1 MRYTL
6 LCIALLCFTAS
17 AFSQE
22 SEPQAEEESPVFS
35 KQNPLPQKGDFSI
48 GFDAVPFAEY
58 VGNIFNNTT
67 NNSVGADFVGNNQQ
81 IFGKYFLS
89 DDMAV
94 RGRLRLMQDITTNR
108 NRVMQD
114 NQDVPDPNVEVTDE
128 WTDNSTF
135 VRLGG
140 GVEFRKGEGRLIG
153 VYGGEASVLYGTA
166 STNYDYGNP
175 LSEGNQSPTTTP
187 GLSQVNG
194 GRFERLAEEE
204 NNKQLGFGLNGFA
217 GIEYFIA
224 PKISVGAEFTLGVD
238 FIKDYREQDIY
249 EYWDSNTGSV
259 ETRRSV
265 FEGGNNLAVL
275 TGNYG
280 GSINLMFYF

>member
-6 LCIALLCFTAS
+6 LCIALLCFTAN

-22 SEPQAEEESPVFS
+22 AEQEEKEPVFA

-48 GFDAVPFAEY
+48 GFDAIPFAEY
-58 VGNIFNNTT
+58 LGNIFNNTQ
-67 NNSVGADFVGNNQQ
+67 NNSVSADFVGNNQQ

-89 DDMAV
+89 DDMAI
-94 RGRLRLMQDITTNR
+94 RGRLRLAQDITTNR

-114 NQDVPDPNVEVTDE
+114 NQQVPDPNVEVTDE

-140 GVEFRKGEGRLIG
+140 GVEFRKGEGRVIG
-153 VYGGEASVLYGTA
+153 VFGGEASFIYGRA
-166 STNYDYGNP
+166 STKYEYGNP
-175 LSEGNQSPTTTP
+175 ITEGNQSPTTTP
-187 GLSQVNG
+187 GFSQVNG
-194 GRFERLAEEE
+194 GRFERLAEE
-204 NNKQLGFGLNGFA
+204 NNDKQLGIGLNGFA

-224 PKISVGAEFTLGVD
+224 RKISVGAEFTLGVD
-238 FIKDYREQDIY
+238 FIKDYREQDVY
-249 EYWDSNTGSV
+249 EYWDSSSNSV

-265 FEGGNNLAVL
+265 FEGGNSLSVF

>member
-6 LCIALLCFTAS
+6 LCIALLCFTAD

-22 SEPQAEEESPVFS
+22 AEQVEEEPVFA
-35 KQNPLPQKGDFSI
+35 KQDPLPQKGDFSI

-58 VGNIFNNTT
+58 LGNIFNNTQ

-81 IFGKYFLS
+81 LFGKYFLS

-94 RGRLRLMQDITTNR
+94 RGRLRLAQDLTTNR

-114 NQDVPDPNVEVTDE
+114 NQEVPDPNVEVTDE
-128 WTDNSTF
+128 WTNNSTF

-153 VYGGEASVLYGTA
+153 VYGGEASFIFGRA
-166 STNYDYGNP
+166 STEYKYGNAIT
-175 LSEGNQSPTTTP
+175 EGNQSPTTTP

-194 GRFERLAEEE
+194 GRFERLAEEA
-204 NNKQLGFGLNGFA
+204 NNKQLGVGLNGFA
-217 GIEYFIA
+217 GIEYFVA
-224 PKISVGAEFTLGVD
+224 SKISVGAEFTLGVD
-238 FIKDYREQDIY
+238 FIKDYREQDVY
-249 EYWDSNTGSV
+249 EYWDSSSNSV
-259 ETRRSV
+259 ENRQSV
-265 FEGGNNLAVL
+265 FEGGNSLTVF